1 MIKSGIARVRE
12 LYPGQADFESHL
24 AKCSKINWRL
34 VVRHNPMGLVKH
46 PGVSFL
52 GEDKELRTPLCGPRY
67 AAFFEDLHGIR
78 AGMICLA
85 AGKTL
90 LGGLAVL
97 LRDEFAAASLLKRI
111 PRQAAAKAE
120 VCAAIIG
127 LQTGAGELY
136 PKALIRA
143 AIALASSHDIDRG
156 MIARVLARVA

>member
-1 MIKSGIARVRE
+1 MKSGIARVKE
-12 LYPGQADFESHL
+12 LYQDAGSLAAHL
-24 AKCSKINWRL
+24 RTRKVNWPL
-34 VVRHNPMGLVKH
+34 IVRRNPMGLVKH
-46 PGVSFL
+46 PGVSYL
-52 GEDKELRTPLCGPRY
+52 GEDMELPVPLRGPRY

-90 LGGLAVL
+90 FDGLAVL
-97 LRDEFAAASLLKRI
+97 LRDEFAAASLLGRI
-111 PRQAAAKAE
+111 PRQAVTKAE
-120 VCAAIIG
+120 VCAAIIAQ
-127 LQTGAGELY
+127 QTGAPDLY